1 MTQLQLTDQGR
12 FFGELTEQ
20 ALRMAGLRAGERVLD
35 VGCGTGDLSF
45 RAARLV
51 GTAGRVIGVDAAEE
65 AVDTAGGR
73 AAELGLRLR
82 RLLREAGLPE
92 PQLVQHARAEG
103 GPDSEVYRV
112 VADLARGVLPLM
124 EQHGVASADG
134 LDIDT
139 LADRLRAE
147 ALAHDAVL
155 VPPPLVA
162 GWTRVPA

>member
-1 MTQLQLTDQGR
+1 MAATRTDTVTVADGSFDLPVWLPPSGSGPGLVLFQELVLTGATSDPACPLFEETVTLVAR
-12 FFGELTEQ
+12 TF
-20 ALRMAGLRAGERVLD
+20 ARAGLSPR
-35 VGCGTGDLSF
+35 
-45 RAARLV
+45 
-51 GTAGRVIGVDAAEE
+51 
-65 AVDTAGGR
+65 
-73 AAELGLRLR
+73 LGLRLR